1 MNGESGNIIN
11 PVILD
16 NTVDKVSKML
26 NPVSQYITV
35 GKVIIIDNYKATLYI
50 KRNTAKLGPLF
61 M

>member
-35 GKVIIIDNYKATLYI
+35 GKVI
-50 KRNTAKLGPLF
+50 
-61 M
+61 